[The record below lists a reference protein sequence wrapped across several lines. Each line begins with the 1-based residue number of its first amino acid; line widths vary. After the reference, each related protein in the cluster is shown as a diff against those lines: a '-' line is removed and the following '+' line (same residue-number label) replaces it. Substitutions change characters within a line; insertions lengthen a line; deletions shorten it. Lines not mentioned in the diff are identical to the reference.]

1 MKFVIGLIIVVGL
14 SLGAYQIYEY
24 WGNFKDKPPAS
35 ASQPQAPPEVSG
47 DQLPGL
53 PHSLDRALGEAEQHG
68 AAAMK
73 EFLAAHGK
81 EIKDPRLAWIQLDYV
96 ILAGASDPG
105 EARLVFRKVQGRL
118 TSGSPVYNRM
128 KQLEKTYE

>member
-35 ASQPQAPPEVSG
+35 TSLPQAPPEISG

-53 PHSLDRALGEAEQHG
+53 PRGLEGQLGEAEQHG

-81 EIKDPRLAWIQLDYV
+81 EIQDPRLAWIQLDYV

-105 EARLVFRKVQGRL
+105 EARLVFRKVQARL
-118 TSGSPVYNRM
+118 TSGSPVYSRM

>member
-14 SLGAYQIYEY
+14 SLGVYQIHEY

-35 ASQPQAPPEVSG
+35 GTQRQAPPEVSG
-47 DQLPGL
+47 EQLPGL
-53 PHSLDRALGEAEQHG
+53 PRPLEGALQLAEQNG

-96 ILAGASDPG
+96 ILAGTSDPG
-105 EARLVFRKVQGRL
+105 EARRVFRKVQGRL

>member
-14 SLGAYQIYEY
+14 SLGAYQLHEY
-24 WGNFKDKPPAS
+24 WGNFKDKPPAT
-35 ASQPQAPPEVSG
+35 AQQAPPPVSG
-47 DQLPGL
+47 EQLPGL
-53 PHSLDRALGEAEQHG
+53 PNHLEGPLQTAEQNG

-73 EFLAAHGK
+73 EFLTTHAK

-96 ILAGASDPG
+96 ILAGTSDPG

-118 TSGSPVYNRM
+118 TSGSPVYSRM
-128 KQLEKTYE
+128 KQLAKTYE

>member
-14 SLGAYQIYEY
+14 SLGAWQLYQY
-24 WGNFKDKPPAS
+24 WGNFKEKPPAT
-35 ASQPQAPPEVSG
+35 AAQAPPPEVTG
-47 DQLPGL
+47 EALPGL
-53 PHSLDRALGEAEQHG
+53 PGQLEGPLQNAEQNG

-73 EFLAAHGK
+73 AFLAAHAK

-118 TSGSPVYNRM
+118 TAGSPVYSRM
-128 KQLEKTYE
+128 KQLEKTYQ

>member
-14 SLGAYQIYEY
+14 ALGAYQIHEY
-24 WGNFKDKPPAS
+24 WGNFKDKPPGT

-47 DQLPGL
+47 EQLPGL
-53 PHSLDRALGEAEQHG
+53 PRPLEGPLQLAEQNG
-68 AAAMK
+68 GAAMK
-73 EFLAAHGK
+73 EFLAAHAK

-96 ILAGASDPG
+96 ILAGTSDPG
-105 EARLVFRKVQGRL
+105 EARRVFKKVQGRL
-118 TSGSPVYNRM
+118 TDGSPVYSRM

>member
-1 MKFVIGLIIVVGL
+1 LIIVVGL
-14 SLGAYQIYEY
+14 SLGAYQIHEY
-24 WGNFKDKPPAS
+24 WGNFKDKPPATS
-35 ASQPQAPPEVSG
+35 AQPQAPPEVSG

-53 PHSLDRALGEAEQHG
+53 PRPLEGPLQTAEQNG
-68 AAAMK
+68 AASMK
-73 EFLAAHGK
+73 EFLAAHAK

-105 EARLVFRKVQGRL
+105 EARLVFRKVHGRL
-118 TSGSPVYNRM
+118 TSGSPVYSRM